1 MTRQQAP
8 EIVVMLQ
15 TFWPIEWSHR
25 MSTAMEDRLADE
37 LAIMF
42 KDYQLQDVQETLRKL
57 ARSVTRPPTYKQILD
72 DLRNSA
78 GGSSHDFVFVP
89 YVYKWVEDKLGREY
103 AWQVNAKVYPDGTV
117 LLPRGVPWDDR
128 LLRRQGI
135 IGKDGK
141 GIYPRTQDLD
151 QSEAQNKKDEDAY
164 EGFQETIENL
174 FENW

>member
-8 EIVVMLQ
+8 EIVKLLQ
-15 TFWPIEWSHR
+15 TFWPIEWSQR

-42 KDYQLQDVQETLRKL
+42 KDYELQDVQETLRKL
-57 ARSVTRPPTYKQILD
+57 ARSVTRPPTYKQMLD

-78 GGSSHDFVFVP
+78 GRSSNDFVWVP
-89 YVYKWVEDKLGREY
+89 YVYKWVEDKQRREY
-103 AWQVNAKVYPDGTV
+103 AWQVNVKVFPNGSV
-117 LLPRGVPWDDR
+117 LLPRGIPWNEK

-135 IGKDGK
+135 IGKDGR

-151 QSEAQNKKDEDAY
+151 QSEAQKKNEDAY
-164 EGFQETIENL
+164 EGFQETIEDL
-174 FENW
+174 FEDW